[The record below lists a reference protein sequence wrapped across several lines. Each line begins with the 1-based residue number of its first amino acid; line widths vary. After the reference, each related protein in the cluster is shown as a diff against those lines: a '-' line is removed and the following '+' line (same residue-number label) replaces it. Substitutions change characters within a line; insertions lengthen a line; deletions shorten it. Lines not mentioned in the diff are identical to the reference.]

1 MSRPAA
7 FYKLLIFI
15 LLVNSWNAFGQHRSG
30 NSANPMPSEV
40 ITLTGTVYTETG
52 DHPIQH
58 AYVRLCDGGG
68 NMLTETITSESGQF
82 AFRGIQRGNYILQVS
97 AAGFEQTSSNM
108 DLSFHSD
115 RGIQIY
121 LKPTPA
127 DASESATP
135 AKISAHE
142 MAIQKK
148 ARDLLASGKK
158 KLYEDKDPQGGLEDF
173 KSAVSIAPGF
183 YEAYYQIALGNLT
196 LGKTLEAETNFRK
209 SIEISGDKDGE
220 SEVGLGTLMIDRGE
234 YLQGEKTVRRGI
246 ELEPSFW
253 LGHYQLA
260 RALLIENN
268 LPDALRS
275 ADQAKSLAPTAPIV
289 YRLLSNIHLRQKDYP
304 ALLGD
309 IDAYLKLDPDSP
321 AALRAKQL
329 REQVAQRV
337 GTVKTP
343 PATQSKP

>member
-1 MSRPAA
+1 
-7 FYKLLIFI
+7 
-15 LLVNSWNAFGQHRSG
+15 V
-30 NSANPMPSEV
+30 
-40 ITLTGTVYTETG
+40 
-52 DHPIQH
+52 
-58 AYVRLCDGGG
+58 
-68 NMLTETITSESGQF
+68 
-82 AFRGIQRGNYILQVS
+82 
-97 AAGFEQTSSNM
+97 GFEQTSSNM

-121 LKPTPA
+121 LKPTPT

-142 MAIQKK
+142 MAIPKK

-158 KLYEDKDPQGGLEDF
+158 KLYEDKNPQGGLEDF

-234 YLQGEKTVRRGI
+234 YLQGEKTVRHGI
-246 ELEPSFW
+246 ELEPNFW

-268 LPDALRS
+268 LPDALKS
-275 ADQAKSLAPTAPIV
+275 ADQAKSLAPSVPIV

-321 AALRAKQL
+321 AAIRAKQL

-343 PATQSKP
+343 PAAESKP